1 MRKYGLHIQA
11 ATLATRLVA
20 AVSLGL
26 FAGCPAATTDHGVA
40 DGTDRIAGFASTEIV
55 ELVYDTAYR
64 VPPAFYVDERAS
76 NDDSYTL
83 YHVKDESNSY
93 EVCTDQFD
101 EASTIES
108 ADNDA
113 RAVQGLYVGS
123 YENSRYFEF
132 VRELANPGGV
142 GNVPEST
149 SPGYARVFKCNYVDL
164 VGVDRNLHNGFA
176 GRLAVSP
183 PTLEV
188 TKEFVEYLWQFV
200 FFWPAQAK
208 VIGTHSGASATS
220 YWHTLVLAVRT
231 VQGGGKCD
239 RIDVVEWQFLADK
252 ATGEME
258 KAFVPLSSFEANILN
273 GVPALCPGVP

>member
-1 MRKYGLHIQA
+1 MHIQA

-26 FAGCPAATTDHGVA
+26 FAGCPAATTEHGVA
-40 DGTDRIAGFASTEIV
+40 DGTDRIAGLASIEIV

-64 VPPAFYVDERAS
+64 VPPGFYVDERAS
-76 NDDSYTL
+76 SEESYTL
-83 YHVKDESNSY
+83 HHVKDESNSY

-101 EASTIES
+101 EALILES

-113 RAVQGLYVGS
+113 RAVQGQYIGS

-142 GNVPEST
+142 GNIPEPT
-149 SPGYARVFKCNYVDL
+149 TPGYARIFKCGYVERA
-164 VGVDRNLHNGFA
+164 GVDRNLHNGFA

-183 PTLEV
+183 LTLEV
-188 TKEFVEYLWQFV
+188 TQEFVEYLWQFV

-208 VIGTHSGASATS
+208 VIGTNSGTSATS
-220 YWHTLVLAVRT
+220 YWHNLVLAVRT
-231 VQGGGKCD
+231 VQGSGKCD
-239 RIDVVEWQFLADK
+239 RIDVIEWQFLADK

-258 KAFVPLSSFEANILN
+258 MAFVPLSSFQAQLLN
-273 GVPALCPGVP
+273 GVPRLCPAGA